1 VVALVEPYFGNR
13 TKRLIKAPKLFF
25 SDTGLAAFLSGF
37 RSERD
42 LLASPLVGAFLE
54 SYVFGQIVRQVAG
67 CGEITPICYWR
78 TASGQEVDLVL
89 ERAGGSLIAIECKS
103 KERPGL
109 ADAAGWRTLETIEKG
124 RVEQKMIVCRTAA
137 AYTLSDRTW
146 AVNVPDALKRVAKG

>member
-1 VVALVEPYFGNR
+1 MALVEPYFGNR

-42 LLASPLVGAFLE
+42 LLASSLFGAFWE
-54 SYVFGQIVRQVAG
+54 SYVFGQIVRHVAAYG
-67 CGEITPICYWR
+67 DITPIYYRR

-109 ADAAGWRTLETIEKG
+109 ADAAGLRTLETVEEG

-137 AYTLSDRTW
+137 AYTLSDGTW
-146 AVNVPDALKRVAKG
+146 VVNVADALKRVTKG